1 MLMIIAVNT
10 QTLLKD
16 KLEGLGSFTDEIMR
30 RMVRNHPEHQF
41 LFIFDRDWDSSFV
54 YADNVIPVKTFL
66 PSRHPVLWYSRF
78 EFIIPNLL
86 KRHKV
91 SLFLSTDGFM
101 PVHPAVKTYNVIH
114 DIGFVHDTQSQPYLI
129 NRYYNHYFPIFARGA
144 DRLGTVSEYSKADI
158 VRTWDIN
165 PDKIDV
171 IYNGVKTVFAPLDE
185 AARKEVCEKTTG
197 GSPYFIFVGSL
208 NQRKNVEGLL
218 RAFDLFK
225 QKGNFPHKLVIV
237 GECMWS
243 MTSIDSEIERMEH
256 ADDVVFMGRLQPS
269 DLRDVTAS
277 ADALVLP
284 SFLEGFGVPIVEA
297 MNCDVP
303 VITSNCTS
311 MPEVAGD
318 AGLLINPHSDDE
330 IADAM
335 VKMATDA
342 ELRQKLIE
350 NAKIQ
355 RQKFSWDKSAVDL
368 WNGMMRLME

>member
-1 MLMIIAVNT
+1 M
-10 QTLLKD
+10 
-16 KLEGLGSFTDEIMR
+16 
-30 RMVRNHPEHQF
+30 
-41 LFIFDRDWDSSFV
+41 
-54 YADNVIPVKTFL
+54 
-66 PSRHPVLWYSRF
+66 
-78 EFIIPNLL
+78 
-86 KRHKV
+86 
-91 SLFLSTDGFM
+91 
-101 PVHPAVKTYNVIH
+101 
-114 DIGFVHDTQSQPYLI
+114 
-129 NRYYNHYFPIFARGA
+129 
-144 DRLGTVSEYSKADI
+144 
-158 VRTWDIN
+158 
-165 PDKIDV
+165 
-171 IYNGVKTVFAPLDE
+171 KTVFAPLDE
-185 AARKEVCEKTTG
+185 AAKKEVREKTTG
-197 GSPYFIFVGSL
+197 GSPYFVFVGSL

-243 MTSIDSEIERMEH
+243 MTSIDSEIEQMEH
-256 ADDVVFMGRLQPS
+256 ADDVVFMGRLQP
-269 DLRDVTAS
+269 DALRDVTAS

-318 AGLLINPHSDDE
+318 AGLLINPHSDEE
-330 IADAM
+330 IANAM
-335 VKMATDA
+335 VQLATDA